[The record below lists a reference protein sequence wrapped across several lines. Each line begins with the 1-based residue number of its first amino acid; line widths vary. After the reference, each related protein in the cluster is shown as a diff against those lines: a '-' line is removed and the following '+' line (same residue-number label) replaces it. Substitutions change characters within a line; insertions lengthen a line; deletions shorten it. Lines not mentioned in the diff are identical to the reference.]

1 MPSAARDHGART
13 HRRHK
18 INGNGAGTEGLV
30 VANVGAVLER
40 GGETVRPPSR
50 LAIPAALLSVTIWGS
65 YYPIIE
71 YLLASWDAVTL
82 SWARNVMAA
91 MALGVLLV
99 MTEGARS
106 LIRDVPW
113 RPVWL
118 IGVVGVAANIL
129 LSSYAVQF
137 AGAVPAA
144 LITGGTP
151 VLAAL
156 MAWFFYGQRPRWLAW
171 FAIVLALAG
180 VTIVTLGG
188 SGWDGSFM
196 GGEFMVLAAALTWVW
211 YMIMIQK
218 ALPGFSQLRAT
229 TITMITG
236 AFASTGGYGAVLVLG
251 YGPVAYDTGASSL
264 GLVFFS
270 AAGSVA
276 LGTVLWNFAVS
287 RLGVTVT
294 SLFGNL
300 VPVVAVALSLAWGG
314 TIGGLQVVGGVLV
327 LIAVIIMQVGPRL
340 AARTRRG

>member
-1 MPSAARDHGART
+1 VSNA
-13 HRRHK
+13 
-18 INGNGAGTEGLV
+18 
-30 VANVGAVLER
+30 GAVLEKS
-40 GGETVRPPSR
+40 GEAIRAPSR
-50 LAIPAALLSVTIWGS
+50 LAIPAALLSVAIWGS

-71 YLLASWDAVTL
+71 HLLGSWDAVTL

-91 MALGVLLV
+91 GALGVLLV
-99 MTEGARS
+99 VTEGVRS
-106 LIRDVPW
+106 LFRDVPW
-113 RPVWL
+113 RPVWS
-118 IGVVGVAANIL
+118 IGIIGVAANIL
-129 LSSYAVQF
+129 LSSYAVQY

-156 MAWFFYGQRPRWLAW
+156 MAWLFYGQRPGWLAW
-171 FAIVLALAG
+171 FSIALAVTG

-229 TITMITG
+229 AITMITG
-236 AFASTGGYGAVLVLG
+236 AFASTAGYGAVLVLG
-251 YGPVAYDTGASSL
+251 YGPVAYDASVPSL
-264 GLVFFS
+264 AFVFFS

-340 AARTRRG
+340 AARARRR